1 MNPVVWGRGR
11 LDSPRARTYSTEEAQ
26 TQVTAAI
33 ERQQDADL
41 LLRGVIFSTPAHST
55 CAKDRGRAS
64 IRRAVEPTRR
74 PPSRAGVVAAIMLAA
89 LALAGGAASPAPPGS
104 ASQSTDTARQLRWEI
119 VRSSPHDPRAFLQ
132 GLVWHDGGFFES
144 TGRLGQ
150 STLRRV
156 EWPTGR
162 VLRRVDL
169 PPDVFGE
176 GLARVG
182 DRLVQLTW
190 RSGRG
195 FVYDLATLRLLREF
209 RYEGEGWGLAY
220 DGTSLILSDG
230 TNVLTYLDPGRY
242 TPTRTLA
249 VTWNG
254 QPLHRLNELEFI
266 EGAVWA
272 NVWHTDFVVQ
282 IDPASGRVTSF
293 LDLTGLRPSSARRQ
307 PEAVLNGLAYDPAT
321 RRLFVGGKLWPLV
334 FEIRVR

>member
-1 MNPVVWGRGR
+1 M
-11 LDSPRARTYSTEEAQ
+11 
-26 TQVTAAI
+26 
-33 ERQQDADL
+33 
-41 LLRGVIFSTPAHST
+41 
-55 CAKDRGRAS
+55 
-64 IRRAVEPTRR
+64 
-74 PPSRAGVVAAIMLAA
+74 SRAGWASATLLAA
-89 LALAGGAASPAPPGS
+89 LAVAGEAAGPEAGRLAGSPA
-104 ASQSTDTARQLRWEI
+104 DTARQLRWEV
-119 VRSSPHDPRAFLQ
+119 VRDAPHDPVAFLL

-162 VLRRVDL
+162 VLRRVNL

-195 FVYDLATLRLLREF
+195 FVYDLPTLRLLREF

-220 DGTSLILSDG
+220 DGASLILSDG
-230 TNVLTYLDPGRY
+230 TDVLTYLDPERF
-242 TPTRTLA
+242 TPRRRLA

-254 QPLHRLNELEFI
+254 RPLHRLNELEFI

-272 NVWHTDFVVQ
+272 NVWYTDFIVQ
-282 IDPASGRVTSF
+282 IDPESGRVTSF
-293 LDLTGLRPSSARRQ
+293 LDLTGLRPSAARRQ
-307 PEAVLNGLAYDPAT
+307 GEAVLNGIAYDPAT
-321 RRLFVGGKLWPLV
+321 RRVFVGGKLWPLI
-334 FEIRVR
+334 FEIRIR

>member
-1 MNPVVWGRGR
+1 MW
-11 LDSPRARTYSTEEAQ
+11 Y
-26 TQVTAAI
+26 
-33 ERQQDADL
+33 
-41 LLRGVIFSTPAHST
+41 
-55 CAKDRGRAS
+55 
-64 IRRAVEPTRR
+64 
-74 PPSRAGVVAAIMLAA
+74 
-89 LALAGGAASPAPPGS
+89 
-104 ASQSTDTARQLRWEI
+104 
-119 VRSSPHDPRAFLQ
+119 
-132 GLVWHDGGFFES
+132 DGGFFES
-144 TGRLGQ
+144 TGLLGQ

-176 GLARVG
+176 GLARVD

-220 DGTSLILSDG
+220 DGASLILSDG
-230 TNVLTYLDPGRY
+230 TDVLTYLDPERF
-242 TPTRTLA
+242 TPTRKLA
-249 VTWNG
+249 VTWDG

-266 EGAVWA
+266 EGVVWA
-272 NVWHTDFVVQ
+272 NVWHTDVVVQ

-293 LDLTGLRPSSARRQ
+293 LDLTGLRPSSVRRQ
-307 PEAVLNGLAYDPAT
+307 QEAVLNGIAYDPAT
-321 RRLFVGGKLWPLV
+321 RRLFVGGKLWPLI

>member
-1 MNPVVWGRGR
+1 MNRVAW
-11 LDSPRARTYSTEEAQ
+11 
-26 TQVTAAI
+26 AA
-33 ERQQDADL
+33 ATL
-41 LLRGVIFSTPAHST
+41 L
-55 CAKDRGRAS
+55 
-64 IRRAVEPTRR
+64 
-74 PPSRAGVVAAIMLAA
+74 VVAVTGHAPR
-89 LALAGGAASPAPPGS
+89 PAPARS
-104 ASQSTDTARQLRWEI
+104 ANPSTDAARQLRWDV

-144 TGRLGQ
+144 TGRFGE

-162 VLRRVDL
+162 VLRRVEL

-176 GLARVG
+176 GLARAG
-182 DRLVQLTW
+182 DRLIQLTW

-220 DGTSLILSDG
+220 DGASLILSDG
-230 TNVLTYLDPGRY
+230 TDMLTYLDPQRF
-242 TPTRTLA
+242 TPRRRLA

-254 QPLHRLNELEFI
+254 RPLHRLNELEFI

-272 NVWHTDFVVQ
+272 NVWYTDFVVQ
-282 IDPASGRVTSF
+282 IDPESGRVTSF
-293 LDLTGLRPSSARRQ
+293 LDLGGLRPASVRHH
-307 PEAVLNGLAYDPAT
+307 PEAVLNGIAYDPAT
-321 RRLFVGGKLWPLV
+321 RRLFVGGKLWPLI